1 MQDIYPT
8 RSTDEFSLME
18 RQDPVVYSQNGSA
31 MGPLTRPQ
39 LEQYDRDGFLF
50 LENFFAADEVEAMQK
65 ELCALR
71 QSEEVAKKGG
81 TIIEPASQDVRS
93 VFDVTRLSH
102 LFWMLSRD
110 SRLVDMIRQILD
122 DDLYIHQSRI
132 NFKPGFKGKEFYW
145 HSDFETWHA
154 EDGMPRMRAVSC
166 SIALTENN
174 EHNGPLMVIPGSHK
188 HFVSCAGK
196 TPKDHYKDSLRK
208 QEYGVPDDTSLA
220 TLADRGGIVAPKGA
234 AGSVLLFECNTM
246 HGSNGN
252 ISPYPRSNV
261 FLVYNAV
268 SNALVA
274 PFQADQ
280 PRPEFIASRDFSP
293 ITPVDS
299 GSLVANM
306 EAIRA

>member
-1 MQDIYPT
+1 MKDVYPT
-8 RSTDEFSLME
+8 RSTNEFSLMK
-18 RQDPVVYSQNGSA
+18 RQDPVVYSHNGSA
-31 MGPLTRPQ
+31 IGPLTRAQ
-39 LEQYDRDGFLF
+39 LEQYERDGFLF
-50 LENFFAADEVEAMQK
+50 LENFFAPDEVEAMQK
-65 ELCALR
+65 ELHALR
-71 QSEEVAKKGG
+71 QSEDVAGKGC
-81 TIIEPASQDVRS
+81 TIIEPSSHEVRS
-93 VFDVTRLSH
+93 VFDVTRVSH

-132 NFKPGFKGKEFYW
+132 NCKPGFRGNEFYW

-188 HFVSCAGK
+188 YFVSCAGK

-208 QEYGVPDDTSLA
+208 QEYGVPDETSLT
-220 TLADRGGIVAPKGA
+220 TLADRGGIVAPKGP

-268 SNALVA
+268 ANALVD
-274 PFQADQ
+274 PFQAEQ
-280 PRPEFIASRDFSP
+280 PRPEFVASRDFAP
-293 ITPVDS
+293 ITPVGS
-299 GSLVANM
+299 ESLVANM
-306 EAIRA
+306 EAIQA

>member
-8 RSTDEFSLME
+8 RSTEEITLME

-65 ELCALR
+65 ELHALR
-71 QSEEVAKKGG
+71 QSEEVAEKGC

-110 SRLVDMIRQILD
+110 SRLVDMVRQILD

-132 NFKPGFKGKEFYW
+132 NFKPGFNGKEFYW

-196 TPKDHYKDSLRK
+196 SPKDHYKDSLRK
-208 QEYGVPDDTSLA
+208 QEYGVPDNTSLA

-246 HGSNGN
+246 HGSNSN

-280 PRPEFIASRDFSP
+280 PRPEFVASRDFSP

-306 EAIRA
+306 EAIQA